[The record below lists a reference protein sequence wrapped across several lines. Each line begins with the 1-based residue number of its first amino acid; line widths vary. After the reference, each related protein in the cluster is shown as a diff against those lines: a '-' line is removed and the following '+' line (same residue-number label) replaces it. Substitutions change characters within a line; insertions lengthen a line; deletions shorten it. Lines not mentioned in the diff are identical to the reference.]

1 MPFNKSFGSQCL
13 YNTKRKMCPYLIQ
26 LSQNLEDLNIV
37 ADDTYYLEK
46 RCPNINRIMDVA
58 ECEIA
63 CARLQIPLSGRPF
76 KDGKPCFRGGNGVCN
91 QNGAHGGRS
100 NLVCKRE
107 GIHYKALDTFVYTKS
122 YMIIYYLLQRY

>member
-1 MPFNKSFGSQCL
+1 MCL
-13 YNTKRKMCPYLIQ
+13 SIKALQVNIIISCIDECALYLIQ

-107 GIHYKALDTFVYTKS
+107 GIHYKALDTFVY
-122 YMIIYYLLQRY
+122 QW

>member
-1 MPFNKSFGSQCL
+1 MPLNKNFCSRCL
-13 YNTKRKMCPYLIQ
+13 YNCIDECAHYLIQ

-107 GIHYKALDTFVYTKS
+107 GIHYKALDTVVLHDNVLFTAKMLNY
-122 YMIIYYLLQRY
+122 

>member
-1 MPFNKSFGSQCL
+1 MPLNKNFCNQCL
-13 YNTKRKMCPYLIQ
+13 NNCAPYLIQ

-107 GIHYKALDTFVYTKS
+107 GIHNKAW
-122 YMIIYYLLQRY
+122 ILLSTPCLLMVNLT

>member
-1 MPFNKSFGSQCL
+1 MPLNKKFCSQCL
-13 YNTKRKMCPYLIQ
+13 YNKCALYLIQ

-107 GIHYKALDTFVYTKS
+107 GIHYKALDTVVCK
-122 YMIIYYLLQRY
+122 MLHDNLLFTAKILNY

>member
-1 MPFNKSFGSQCL
+1 MSLNKAFYSQCL
-13 YNTKRKMCPYLIQ
+13 YNINEGALYLIK

-37 ADDTYYLEK
+37 AVDTYYLEK
-46 RCPNINRIMDVA
+46 RCPNINRILDPA

-63 CARLQIPLSGRPF
+63 CDRLGIPLSGKPF

-107 GIHYKALDTFVYTKS
+107 GKNYKALDTFVS
-122 YMIIYYLLQRY
+122 